1 MGAFAGCSLLEEI
14 PLVKPVK
21 HVGAGAFTK
30 CISLKNIIIGTEDT
44 EIGAATFYGC
54 ESLTEIVIPEGIVSI
69 ENSAFADCVYLTSVT
84 LPSTLEYIGTYAFA
98 ACQKLPRISLPESL
112 NVLDEGV
119 FTSCTKL
126 SKIDIPNTVIYIG
139 QNAFSGT
146 NWLKAQSDETF
157 IVAGDGILVQYNGNA
172 AHIVIPDTVKRIPDY
187 RFESLSTEPESF
199 TIPASVKYISANA
212 FVKKVESS
220 DGDTSYKKRYTTI
233 RGYKDSYAEVFAQHE
248 YYTFEEIK

>member
-1 MGAFAGCSLLEEI
+1 M
-14 PLVKPVK
+14 
-21 HVGAGAFTK
+21 
-30 CISLKNIIIGTEDT
+30 
-44 EIGAATFYGC
+44 
-54 ESLTEIVIPEGIVSI
+54 
-69 ENSAFADCVYLTSVT
+69 
-84 LPSTLEYIGTYAFA
+84 
-98 ACQKLPRISLPESL
+98 PESL

-199 TIPASVKYISANA
+199 TIPASECYDKNSFSPITRIP
-212 FVKKVESS
+212 FFLKSS
-220 DGDTSYKKRYTTI
+220 DVIPSP
-233 RGYKDSYAEVFAQHE
+233 SVSVFEKAPS
-248 YYTFEEIK
+248 